1 MRGNSSPCA
10 AAAKCPW
17 SRCPYG
23 RRMGAATVG
32 RLLYEIGC
40 DEVVPVRYSR
50 KSLAVRSF
58 PLLQMA
64 VAAVGVVVLGIVL
77 GRL

>member
-1 MRGNSSPCA
+1 
-10 AAAKCPW
+10 
-17 SRCPYG
+17 
-23 RRMGAATVG
+23 MGASTVG

-50 KSLAVRSF
+50 RSLAFRSL
-58 PLLQMA
+58 PLLQMTLA
-64 VAAVGVVVLGIVL
+64 GVGVVVLGIML